1 MKNYFKF
8 SIFLV
13 LLLAYTTS
21 CNKDFLETKPAGE
34 VFTTDQLEAAG
45 VHNPEIAG
53 GLVTGIYSTMVQTG
67 TGGTDLQHDDF
78 GQKGYDIYGDMLSG
92 DMALSIST
100 YGWYSTI
107 TQFQATQDYTRIS
120 TYQVWRYYY
129 RVIRACNVVID
140 ILGGNDVV
148 PELVENQY
156 MMGQAK
162 ALRAHAYFY
171 LTQYFTESYDP
182 AAEILPIYI
191 TSLDQNGPKVTTQ
204 VIFDQIFRD
213 LNESVSLLNGFVRTS
228 GNKFKID
235 QNVAKGILAYVHAY
249 VGNNEEAKDLT
260 DEIILTNEYPLTTS
274 AQAVGGFNDLNTS
287 SWMWGFDVTLDT
299 GLDLVSWWGQMDIYT
314 YSYAWAGDRKVM
326 DASLFAQIPTND
338 IRRTQFLNN
347 PTSGYHLSPW
357 KKFFHPAR
365 VIGGQRFIETDY
377 LYMRIDEIYLLNA
390 ETAAK
395 AGDEVMARQ
404 RLKALLALR
413 VPSTTYVDALTGN
426 ALQNEIYK
434 QTRIELWG
442 EGKAYLAV
450 KRNHATIVRGSNH
463 LSFVGVPIPYNDDR
477 LTFPIP
483 QAEVQN
489 NPFID

>member
-13 LLLAYTTS
+13 FLLAYTTS
-21 CNKDFLETKPAGE
+21 CNKDYLETQPNGQ
-34 VFTTDQLEAAG
+34 VFTTEQLAG
-45 VHNPEIAG
+45 AGEFNPEIAG

-67 TGGTDLQHDDF
+67 TGGTTGHDDF

-100 YGWYSTI
+100 YGWYTTI
-107 TQFQATQDYTRIS
+107 TQFQATQDYTYND

-140 ILGGNDVV
+140 ILGGTDVV

-162 ALRAHAYFY
+162 ALRAQSYFY
-171 LTQYFTESYDP
+171 LTQYFTESYNP
-182 AAEILPIYI
+182 TAEILPIYI

-204 VIFDQIFRD
+204 VIFDQIFED
-213 LNESVSLLNGFVRTS
+213 LNDAVTLLNGFERV
-228 GNKFKID
+228 GKYQVD

-249 VGNNEEAKDLT
+249 VGNNEEAKDIT

-274 AQAVGGFNDLNTS
+274 AQSVAGFNDLATP
-287 SWMWGFDVTLDT
+287 SWMWGFDITLDT
-299 GLDLVSWWGQMDIYT
+299 GLDLVSWWGQCDIYT

-326 DASLFAQIPTND
+326 DNALFAQIPTND

-347 PTSGYHLSPW
+347 TSSGYHLSPW

-365 VIGGQRFIETDY
+365 VIGGQRNITTDY
-377 LYMRIDEIYLLNA
+377 VYMRIDEIYLLNA

-395 AGDEVMARQ
+395 SGDEVMARQ
-404 RLKALLALR
+404 RLKDLLALR

-442 EGKAYLAV
+442 EGKAYLLV
-450 KRNHATIVRGSNH
+450 KRNQATIVRGTNH
-463 LSFVGVPIPYNDDR
+463 LSFVGVPIPYNDDK

-483 QAEVQN
+483 QAEIQN